1 LRERTEEEPKKKII
15 SLRCFDFSFFTL
27 PLRPL
32 KDKNALNLIID
43 IGNTAAKVA
52 LFDGGEM
59 VEVLTESNQS
69 LDCLEALCVKY
80 PVEQG
85 IVATVIDLSER
96 VLAALVALPF
106 PLLWLDSK
114 TPLPVTNLYETPETL
129 GYDRMAAV
137 VGANEQYPRRD
148 ILVIDAGTC
157 ITYEFIDSK
166 GQYHGGNISPGM
178 QMRFKALQQFTGR
191 LPLVDTNGRK
201 LPMGRDT
208 ETAIRAGVLKGM
220 EYEISGYIES
230 MKHKYP
236 ELLVFL
242 TGGDD
247 FSFDSSVKS
256 IIFADR
262 FLVLKG
268 LNRILNYN
276 NGRI

>member
-1 LRERTEEEPKKKII
+1 M
-15 SLRCFDFSFFTL
+15 
-27 PLRPL
+27 
-32 KDKNALNLIID
+32 NLIID
-43 IGNTAAKVA
+43 IGNTMAKVA
-52 LFDGGEM
+52 LFDGSEM
-59 VEVLTESNQS
+59 LEVLTESNRS
-69 LDCLEALCVKY
+69 LACLQRLCTAY

-85 IVATVIDLSER
+85 IVATVIDLDET
-96 VLAALVALPF
+96 VEAQLAALPF
-106 PLLWLDSK
+106 PLLRLHQE
-114 TPLPVTNLYETPETL
+114 TPLPIANLYETPETL
-129 GYDRMAAV
+129 GYDRIAAV
-137 VGANEQYPRRD
+137 VGANEQYPHRD

-157 ITYEFIDSK
+157 ITYEFIDSA
-166 GQYHGGNISPGM
+166 GRYHGGNISPGM
-178 QMRFKALQQFTGR
+178 QMRFKALHQFTGR
-191 LPLVDTNGRK
+191 LPLVDAGGRQ

-220 EYEISGYIES
+220 EYEISGYIQS

-247 FSFDSSVKS
+247 FSFDSSVKNV
-256 IIFADR
+256 IFADR

>member
-1 LRERTEEEPKKKII
+1 MRERTEEEPKKKII

-69 LDCLEALCVKY
+69 LDCLEALCAKY

-166 GQYHGGNISPGM
+166 GLYHGGNISPGM
-178 QMRFKALQQFTGR
+178 QMRFKALNQFTGR
-191 LPLVDTNGRK
+191 LPLIDSNGRK

>member
-1 LRERTEEEPKKKII
+1 M
-15 SLRCFDFSFFTL
+15 
-27 PLRPL
+27 
-32 KDKNALNLIID
+32 NLIID

-69 LDCLEALCVKY
+69 LDCLEALCAKY

-85 IVATVIDLSER
+85 IVATVIDLS
-96 VLAALVALPF
+96 
-106 PLLWLDSK
+106 
-114 TPLPVTNLYETPETL
+114 
-129 GYDRMAAV
+129 DRMAAV

-178 QMRFKALQQFTGR
+178 QMRFKALNQFTGR
-191 LPLVDTNGRK
+191 LPLIDSNGRK

>member
-1 LRERTEEEPKKKII
+1 M
-15 SLRCFDFSFFTL
+15 
-27 PLRPL
+27 
-32 KDKNALNLIID
+32 NLIID

-69 LDCLEALCVKY
+69 LDCLEALCAKY

-178 QMRFKALQQFTGR
+178 QMRFKALNQFTGR
-191 LPLVDTNGRK
+191 LPLIDSNGRK

-242 TGGDD
+242 TGGDG

>member
-69 LDCLEALCVKY
+69 LDCLEALCAKY

-114 TPLPVTNLYETPETL
+114 TPLPVTNLYETL

-178 QMRFKALQQFTGR
+178 QMRFKALNQFTGR
-191 LPLVDTNGRK
+191 LPLIDSNGRK

>member
-1 LRERTEEEPKKKII
+1 M
-15 SLRCFDFSFFTL
+15 
-27 PLRPL
+27 
-32 KDKNALNLIID
+32 NLIID
-43 IGNTAAKVA
+43 IGNTTAKVA
-52 LFDGGEM
+52 LFDGNEM
-59 VEVLTESNQS
+59 VEVVTDSNQS
-69 LDCLEALCVKY
+69 LDCLKALCSKY

-96 VLAALVALPF
+96 ILADLAALPF
-106 PLLWLDSK
+106 PLLWLNHQ
-114 TPLPVTNLYETPETL
+114 TPLPVANLYETPDTL

-137 VGANEQYPRRD
+137 VGANERFPHND

-178 QMRFKALQQFTGR
+178 QMRFKALHQFTGR
-191 LPLVDTNGRK
+191 LPLVQREGRE
-201 LPMGRDT
+201 LPMGKDT
-208 ETAIRAGVLKGM
+208 ETAIRAGVKKGI
-220 EYEISGYIES
+220 EYEIAGYITA

-256 IIFADR
+256 VIFADR

>member
-1 LRERTEEEPKKKII
+1 MLQLFFFYFTFAPAKEPK
-15 SLRCFDFSFFTL
+15 D
-27 PLRPL
+27 
-32 KDKNALNLIID
+32 LNLIID
-43 IGNTAAKVA
+43 IGNTKAKIA
-52 LFDGGEM
+52 FFDGGEI
-59 VEVLTESNQS
+59 VDIVAESNQS
-69 LDCLEALCVKY
+69 LGCLKAFCSKY

-85 IVATVIDLSER
+85 IVATVIDLSEK
-96 VLAALVALPF
+96 VLADLAALPF
-106 PLLWLDSK
+106 PLLWLNHQ
-114 TPLPVTNLYETPETL
+114 TPLPVVNLYETPETL

-137 VGANEQYPRRD
+137 VGANEQFPHRD

-178 QMRFKALQQFTGR
+178 QMRFKALHQFTGR

-208 ETAIRAGVLKGM
+208 ETAIRAGVMKGM

-262 FLVLKG
+262 FLVL
-268 LNRILNYN
+268 
-276 NGRI
+276 